1 MDTVVNTHSRAIAE
15 TNLHLLPVNRDKSKY
30 PMGYAVHYYSL
41 TRHYTI
47 LDITYASLL
56 KL

>member
-1 MDTVVNTHSRAIAE
+1 MDIVVNTHSRAIAE